1 MLNDTT
7 LSFIGSG
14 VMGEAMIRGILTQNL
29 IAPEAITAS
38 DPLAERVEELHT
50 RYGVRGITDNRQ
62 AARDGKILVLSI
74 KPQTVSKV
82 LPEIRA
88 EMASDSLVI
97 SIVAGTPIAVIQRD
111 LGVEAV
117 VRAMP
122 NTPAQIGEGIT
133 VWTATP
139 AATDAMRK
147 QAQAILGA
155 LGEEIYVDDESYLDM
170 ATALSGTG
178 PAYVF
183 LFMEALIDAGVHMG
197 FSTRGARAGL
207 SNRRRLGHDRTADG
221 AAPGGAAQP
230 GHLAGRHHRGS
241 ALSTGKGRSAH
252 GHFTRRVGGLSTIQD
267 PGGAGKQVNYV
278 IANVVDTMFRIFYIL
293 IFVDIMA
300 SWLVALK
307 VKLPDFVYQ
316 ILAAVHTIV
325 TPILAPF
332 RRVIPSIGGLDIT
345 PIIAL
350 FVLQF
355 AQRFIVSAL
364 RGGY

>member
-50 RYGVRGITDNRQ
+50 RYGVKGITDNRQ

-82 LPEIRA
+82 LPEIRE
-88 EMASDSLVI
+88 EMAPDSLVI

-122 NTPAQIGEGIT
+122 NTPGQIGHGMT

-139 AATDAMRK
+139 AATDVMHK

-155 LGEEIYVDDESYLDM
+155 LGAEIYVNDESYLDM

-197 FSTRGARAGL
+197 FSRRVAQELVYQTVEGSVMIARQTGL
-207 SNRRRLGHDRTADG
+207 HPTELRNLVTS
-221 AAPGGAAQP
+221 PGGTTAE
-230 GHLAGRHHRGS
+230 
-241 ALSTGKGRSAH
+241 ALYQLEK
-252 GHFTRRVGGLSTIQD
+252 GGLRT
-267 PGGAGKQVNYV
+267 V
-278 IANVVDTMFRIFYIL
+278 ISRAVWAAYQRSKTLGELAN
-293 IFVDIMA
+293 
-300 SWLVALK
+300 K
-307 VKLPDFVYQ
+307 
-316 ILAAVHTIV
+316 
-325 TPILAPF
+325 
-332 RRVIPSIGGLDIT
+332 
-345 PIIAL
+345 
-350 FVLQF
+350 
-355 AQRFIVSAL
+355 
-364 RGGY
+364 